1 MHGGLQLLEPEAG
14 IQFQTVFTDAE
25 ECFDEHD
32 HDSGQCSGVSVD

>member
-1 MHGGLQLLEPEAG
+1 MHGGLQLLREVAG
-14 IQFQTVFTDAE
+14 IYRETVFTDAE